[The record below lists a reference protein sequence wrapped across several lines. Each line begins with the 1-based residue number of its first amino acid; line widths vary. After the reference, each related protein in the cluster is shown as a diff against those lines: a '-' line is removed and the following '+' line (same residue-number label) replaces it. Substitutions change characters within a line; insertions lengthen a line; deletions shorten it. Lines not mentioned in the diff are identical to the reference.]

1 MEKVRENK
9 MFDYKSGLSALKKAS
24 KSFPNGSG
32 IYKFLEKNHTVL
44 YVGKQKI

>member
-24 KSFPNGSG
+24 KSFLMGQEFINFWKRIIP
-32 IYKFLEKNHTVL
+32 FFM
-44 YVGKQKI
+44 